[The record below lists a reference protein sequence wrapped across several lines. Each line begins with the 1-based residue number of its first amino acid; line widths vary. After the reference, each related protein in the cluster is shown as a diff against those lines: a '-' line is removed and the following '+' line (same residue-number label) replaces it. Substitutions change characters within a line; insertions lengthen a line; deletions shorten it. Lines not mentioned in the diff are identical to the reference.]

1 MSKRADIVIT
11 SLFLLIFGFYTL
23 LGFAFA
29 GMGGENHTPYIL
41 ATVVGLILL
50 VASLIVRS
58 IQRLIWTR
66 ILGLVLV
73 ASLLYFDI
81 KSLYRFETFWSDFLS
96 LLTYFPT
103 LVFISYVT
111 SSIKRILSATRQNSG

>member
-23 LGFAFA
+23 FGFAFG
-29 GMGGENHTPYIL
+29 GMGGENHTPYIV

-73 ASLLYFDI
+73 AALLYFYI
-81 KSLYRFETFWSDFLS
+81 KGLYTFETFWSRLLS

-103 LVFISYVT
+103 LIFISYVT
-111 SSIKRILSATRQNSG
+111 SSIMRLLRATRQNSG

>member
-11 SLFLLIFGFYTL
+11 SLFFLFFGFYTL
-23 LGFAFA
+23 FGFAFG

-50 VASLIVRS
+50 VASLTVRS

-81 KSLYRFETFWSDFLS
+81 KSLYTFETFWSNFLS

-111 SSIKRILSATRQNSG
+111 SSIKRLLSATRQNSG

>member
-1 MSKRADIVIT
+1 MSKRADVVIT

-23 LGFAFA
+23 FGFAFG
-29 GMGGENHTPYIL
+29 GMGGQNHTPYIT

-50 VASLIVRS
+50 VASLTVRS

-66 ILGLVLV
+66 ILGLILV

-81 KSLYRFETFWSDFLS
+81 KSLYTFETFWSNFLS

-103 LVFISYVT
+103 LVFIFYVT
-111 SSIKRILSATRQNSG
+111 SSIVRLNSVTRQNNG